1 MSPDHGCASR
11 VAVSRVSPKRGLA
24 ATAALGRASYP
35 CSRPVGLDV
44 ALYLMED
51 HCHSRSQGCC
61 DYRRGEGGRDFG
73 SAILALADVF
83 RASATPEERERSLT
97 AWRDLLRAL
106 MLELIAGQGPRA
118 WIVAVTGLFTMS
130 LPRPTAP
137 IEWTFT
143 MIAGARKPGATIY
156 ATIRAKLASPTPRI
170 TPTGGARG
178 ERVKRAIQGDLGA
191 TSRLEGLP
199 IPQI

>member
-1 MSPDHGCASR
+1 MACSMP
-11 VAVSRVSPKRGLA
+11 AV
-24 ATAALGRASYP
+24 RAGS
-35 CSRPVGLDV
+35 VG
-44 ALYLMED
+44 
-51 HCHSRSQGCC
+51 RSQGCR
-61 DYRRGEGGRDFG
+61 DHRRGEGGRDFG

-83 RASATPEERERSLT
+83 RANATPEERERSLT

-106 MLELIAGQGPRA
+106 MLLLIAGQGPRA

-137 IEWTFT
+137 IESTFT

-156 ATIRAKLASPTPRI
+156 ATIRAKVASPTPRI
-170 TPTGGARG
+170 TPTGGACG

-191 TSRLEGLP
+191 TISPRRPANPPDLRL
-199 IPQI
+199 